1 MNPNNYATL
10 EECQRLKAAGI
21 VLETEFYWCLT
32 HHAAYPKW
40 LFISKDDYPVRYK
53 EYIPAPMWTE
63 VWRELPEEIRYHS
76 NSPVTCSLSMWK
88 EDEEHVCGYYWHDY
102 IQHITRSKNPTDAL
116 IDLLIW
122 LKGEKNESRTA

>member
-1 MNPNNYATL
+1 
-10 EECQRLKAAGI
+10 LKVAGI
-21 VLETEFYWCLT
+21 VLETENYWNPVYARELGC
-32 HHAAYPKW
+32 
-40 LFISKDDYPVRYK
+40 FIKVAIADWMIRPYKLCDDS
-53 EYIPAPMWTE
+53 IPAPMWTE
-63 VWRELPEEIRYHS
+63 VWRELPEEIQCHS